1 MIMLLSDIYNTAAA
15 LISEAPDGAD
25 NADLQEKAVFLL
37 YQIISELTP
46 LHNAATGEEAEYPS
60 SFSSLTET
68 FPLCDGLAH
77 VCSYKLAY
85 LLAADE
91 DTVLYTVL
99 RGEYENA
106 KKSFIEALPADIS
119 GIKNVYA

>member
-1 MIMLLSDIYNTAAA
+1 MLLSDIYNTAAA
-15 LISEAPDGAD
+15 LISEQPDGAD
-25 NADLQEKAVFLL
+25 NADLSERAVYLL

-46 LHNAATGEEAEYPS
+46 LDRAATGEEREYPDAI
-60 SFSSLTET
+60 SSLDAA

-77 VCSYKLAY
+77 VCAYKLAY

-99 RGEYENA
+99 RAEYENA
-106 KKSFIEALPADIS
+106 KKRFIDALPASVS
-119 GIKNVYA
+119 GIKNIYQ

>member
-1 MIMLLSDIYNTAAA
+1 MLLSDIYDTAAA

-25 NADLQEKAVFLL
+25 NADLSERAVYLL

-46 LHNAATGEEAEYPS
+46 LDRAVTGDDTEYPDTI
-60 SFSSLTET
+60 SSLDST

-77 VCSYKLAY
+77 ICAYKLAY
-85 LLAADE
+85 LLIADE

-99 RGEYENA
+99 RAEYENA
-106 KKSFIEALPADIS
+106 KKRFIDALPADIS

>member
-1 MIMLLSDIYNTAAA
+1 MLLSDIYNTASA

-25 NADLQEKAVFLL
+25 NEDLREKAVYLL

-60 SFSSLTET
+60 QFSDLTET

-91 DTVLYTVL
+91 NTVLYTVL
-99 RGEYENA
+99 RAEYENA
-106 KKSFIEALPADIS
+106 KKSFIDSLPADIS
-119 GIKNVYA
+119 DTVNVYP

>member
-1 MIMLLSDIYNTAAA
+1 MLLSDIYNTASA

-25 NADLQEKAVFLL
+25 NADLKEKAVFLL

-46 LHNAATGEEAEYPS
+46 LHNAATGEEADYPS
-60 SFSSLTET
+60 SFQSLDET

-85 LLAADE
+85 LLSADE
-91 DTVLYTVL
+91 NTVLYTVL

-106 KKSFIEALPADIS
+106 KKRFIDSLPASVS
-119 GIKNVYA
+119 GIKNVYP